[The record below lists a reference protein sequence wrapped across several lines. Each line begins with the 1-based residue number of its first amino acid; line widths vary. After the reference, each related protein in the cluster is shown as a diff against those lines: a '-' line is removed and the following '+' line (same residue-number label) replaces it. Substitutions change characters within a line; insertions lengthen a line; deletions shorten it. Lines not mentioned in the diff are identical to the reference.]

1 MFALFRLSA
10 LVALVFSAIAA
21 LSLLRGVPTTSEK
34 NFMSSQPVATT
45 FKPYAATVRQ
55 AWVAR
60 YNGPGNLDDVAR
72 PIAVDR
78 SGNVYITGY
87 SEDPT
92 NGLDYLTIKY
102 DSAGQQQ
109 WVKRYDGPAHDWDM
123 PEAIAV
129 DLSGNVYVTG
139 ESVGGAGYFG
149 FATIKYNSAG
159 QRQWVARYNGEP
171 AANDFAFA
179 IAVDSVGNVYVTGE
193 SFSSAI
199 DAVMVTVK
207 YNSVGEQQ
215 WVARNDQP
223 GIGAG
228 HAIAIG
234 VAGSVYVTGFNNG
247 AGTKEDY
254 VTIAYDSAGQQQW
267 IARYDGPGQDADIA
281 EAIALDQLGNVFVTG
296 LSTGSAGD
304 YDYAT
309 IKYDSAGKQQWVAR
323 YNGPG
328 NDWDSAVDI
337 AVDQSGNVVVTG
349 ESIGTALPDYDYATI
364 KYDSDGRTQ
373 WIARYNGLAAGDD
386 EATALAL
393 DGAGNVYVTGA
404 STNPDDGS
412 YDYVTIK
419 YDPAGT
425 EQWVL
430 RYKGPEN
437 SYDIA
442 RGIAVDRS
450 DNVYVT
456 GNSVGLG
463 TGSDYAT
470 IKYGQDA
477 TATPPARVTPSPRA
491 KPTPYHRPTPSLS
504 PTP

>member
-1 MFALFRLSA
+1 
-10 LVALVFSAIAA
+10 
-21 LSLLRGVPTTSEK
+21 
-34 NFMSSQPVATT
+34 MSSQPVATT
-45 FKPYAATVRQ
+45 FKPYAATVEET
-55 AWVAR
+55 WVAR
-60 YNGPGNLDDVAR
+60 YNGPGNLEDVAR

-78 SGNVYITGY
+78 FGNVYITGY
-87 SEDPT
+87 SENPT

-109 WVKRYDGPAHDWDM
+109 WGTRYDGPAHGWDT

-129 DLSGNVYVTG
+129 DFSGNVYVTG
-139 ESVGGAGYFG
+139 ESIGGAGYFG

-159 QRQWVARYNGEP
+159 EMQWVARYSGEP

-179 IAVDSVGNVYVTGE
+179 IAVDSAGNVYVTGE
-193 SFSSAI
+193 SFSSPI

-215 WVARNDQP
+215 WVARNEQP
-223 GIGAG
+223 GSGAG
-228 HAIAIG
+228 DAIAIG
-234 VAGSVYVTGFNNG
+234 NTGTVYVTGFNNG
-247 AGTKEDY
+247 PGTNADY

-328 NDWDSAVDI
+328 NDWDLAVDI
-337 AVDQSGNVVVTG
+337 AVDQSGNVFVTG
-349 ESIGTALPDYDYATI
+349 QSIGTVLPDYDYATI
-364 KYDSDGRTQ
+364 KYDSDGRAQ
-373 WIARYNGLAAGDD
+373 WIARYNGPAGGDD

-412 YDYVTIK
+412 YDYVTIR
-419 YDPAGT
+419 YNPAGA
-425 EQWVL
+425 EQQVL
-430 RYKGPEN
+430 RYKGPGN
-437 SYDIA
+437 SDDIA

-450 DNVYVT
+450 NNVYVT
-456 GNSVGLG
+456 GNSVGLD

-470 IKYGQDA
+470 IKYRQE
-477 TATPPARVTPSPRA
+477 TPPARLTPSPRA
-491 KPTPYHRPTPSLS
+491 KPTPPHRPTPSLS
-504 PTP
+504 PTS

>member
-1 MFALFRLSA
+1 MFALFRLSP
-10 LVALVFSAIAA
+10 LVVIVFSALAA
-21 LSLLRGVPTTSEK
+21 LSLVRGVPTTSETSSV
-34 NFMSSQPVATT
+34 SSQLVATAL
-45 FKPYAATVRQ
+45 KPDSAAVGK
-55 AWVAR
+55 AWIAR

-72 PIAVDR
+72 PIAVDQ
-78 SGNVYITGY
+78 SGNAYVTGY
-87 SEDPT
+87 SEDPV

-109 WVKRYDGPAHDWDM
+109 WVARYDGPAHDWDM
-123 PEAIAV
+123 AEAIAV

-139 ESVGGAGYFG
+139 ESIGGAGYYG

-159 QRQWVARYNGEP
+159 QRQWVARYIAE
-171 AANDFAFA
+171 AAGDDFAFA
-179 IAVDSVGNVYVTGE
+179 IAVDSAGNVYVTGE
-193 SFSSAI
+193 SFSSPT

-207 YNSVGEQQ
+207 YNSAGRQQ

-247 AGTKEDY
+247 AGTNDY

-267 IARYDGPGQDADIA
+267 IARYDGPGQDSDIP
-281 EAIALDQLGNVFVTG
+281 EAIALDQLGNVYVTG
-296 LSTGSAGD
+296 FSVGSAGD

-309 IKYDSAGKQQWVAR
+309 IKYNSAGQQQWVAR

-328 NDWDSAVDI
+328 NDWDLAVDI
-337 AVDQSGNVVVTG
+337 AVDQSGNVFVTG

-364 KYDSDGRTQ
+364 KYDSAGQQQ
-373 WIARYNGLAAGDD
+373 WVARYNGHSNGDD

-393 DGAGNVYVTGA
+393 DSAGNVYVTGA
-404 STNPDDGS
+404 STNPDDNS
-412 YDYVTIK
+412 YDYVTIR
-419 YDPAGT
+419 YDPAGG
-425 EQWVL
+425 EQWVV
-430 RYKGPEN
+430 RYKGRVS

-463 TGSDYAT
+463 TGSDYVT
-470 IKYGQDA
+470 IKYAQS
-477 TATPPARVTPSPRA
+477 PPHPRLTRSPRA
-491 KPTPYHRPTPSLS
+491 KQPAQHRPTPSLS
-504 PTP
+504 PSQ